1 MAPATRRKASPL
13 APKRD
18 AHGVHPE
25 MDDLFTTLA
34 RAGLFLQALQRDLL
48 GQHDLTF
55 TEYSVLRLLSRAPEQ
70 QLSPSVLA
78 DKIVCTTGAMTKLV
92 DRLGRNKLV
101 TRSPDPA
108 DRRGIQV
115 EITCK
120 GEDLASKAATSYRT
134 GRRRV
139 LSRLEPHETDPI
151 HDHLLRLLGALE
163 ADNDSA

>member
-1 MAPATRRKASPL
+1 
-13 APKRD
+13 
-18 AHGVHPE
+18 

-34 RAGLFLQALQRDLL
+34 RAGLFLQALQRELL
-48 GQHDLTF
+48 GQHGLTF
-55 TEYSVLRLLSRAPEQ
+55 TEYSVLRLLSRAPEL

-115 EITCK
+115 EITRK
-120 GEDLASKAATSYRT
+120 GEALASKAANSYQT

-151 HDHLLRLLGALE
+151 HAHLLRLLGALE
-163 ADNDSA
+163 ADNDSD

>member
-1 MAPATRRKASPL
+1 MAPDKSRKASPVARKQ
-13 APKRD
+13 APHSED
-18 AHGVHPE
+18 PA

-34 RAGLFLQALQRDLL
+34 RAGLFLQALQRESL

-78 DKIVCTTGAMTKLV
+78 HKIVCTTGAMTKLV

-115 EITCK
+115 EITRA
-120 GEDLASKAATSYRT
+120 GEDLASRAAKSYQT

-151 HDHLLRLLGALE
+151 HTHLSRLLGALE
-163 ADNDSA
+163 ADNDSN